1 MIYGELG
8 AYPMSVYVKLR
19 MVDYWSKL
27 KNGIDSKL
35 SLILYKYMYIK
46 KFLGQY

>member
-1 MIYGELG
+1 MIYGEFG

-27 KNGIDSKL
+27 INGIDSKL

-46 KFLGQY
+46 KFHGQY